1 MAIESPESVLEM
13 VKAQRGM
20 MWLFIAKLGLD
31 FGFSAT
37 RDLASQSVEILFWI
51 AYLLVS
57 LAVSYFV
64 FRLTRVV
71 YGIGPA
77 VICAALIFAP
87 CAGSFAVLVI
97 NGGTMDRLRKLGV
110 KVGFLGAT
118 AAQVAELESAQK
130 SSVLPDQNSTLK
142 S

>member
-37 RDLASQSVEILFWI
+37 RDLAGPTVQAVFWI

-57 LAVSYFV
+57 ITVSYFV
-64 FRLTRVV
+64 FRLTRVI
-71 YGIGPA
+71 YGMGPA
-77 VICAALIFAP
+77 IVCAGLIFAP

-97 NGGTMDRLRKLGV
+97 NGGVMDRLRKLGV
-110 KVGFLGAT
+110 KVGFMGAT
-118 AAQVAELESAQK
+118 AAQVAELEAAQK
-130 SSVLPDQNSTLK
+130 SSVLPDQNSSLK